1 MSIIR
6 MGTGN
11 PIVPSRVAGP
21 YAYGHSIEQVLG
33 VRATSTSNNALVFK
47 RGDLEQP
54 FLTQNNSMW
63 HYLEP
68 EFKRQ
73 LASITDDRSFIQSM
87 RQTLYRAIAAGGLF
101 IDTIAS
107 RLGVSVRTLQ
117 RYLANG
123 QTTFKVETQL
133 VQQKMAIEFAKN
145 PQLTT
150 TEIAYLVGYT
160 EVSSFTRAF
169 KRWTG
174 QTLTQYRG

>member
-1 MSIIR
+1 MIGHLS
-6 MGTGN
+6 
-11 PIVPSRVAGP
+11 SRCG
-21 YAYGHSIEQVLG
+21 
-33 VRATSTSNNALVFK
+33 K
-47 RGDLEQP
+47 RCIA
-54 FLTQNNSMW
+54 
-63 HYLEP
+63 
-68 EFKRQ
+68 Q
-73 LASITDDRSFIQSM
+73 LRW
-87 RQTLYRAIAAGGLF
+87 GLF